1 LLPGRNFGG
10 AATLKIGMSPQ
21 RRNFGVLAAVL
32 VALAAA
38 PAADAAEVLVVGG
51 GKPSVW
57 RNDPHVRA
65 SGRLTPPK
73 LAASAA
79 APRAR
84 ASTRR
89 GARAVGR
96 SLRKARRSRGIKM
109 ESYRT
114 FRRVYNRARAVD
126 RRLGGSRGA
135 QLSSVIA
142 TLESI
147 ALQKRLIPSRMPALF
162 LQLRRNTE
170 YWPSKPY
177 LASGD
182 RVSFR
187 GSEMLFEYYPG
198 QGLQI
203 QPLGNFGK
211 ANGMISSCLGIFD
224 APCERE
230 GVRILLDEMSEI
242 AVDRG
247 PFISWEY
254 FFPFGGGS
262 PPWIS
267 GMATATGIQALSR
280 GANLLGE
287 PKYNETASQALGAFR
302 TRPPLGVRTRGPDGG
317 VHYLQY
323 SFSPRLYIANAF
335 AQAVTGLYD
344 YWDLTKDETAAALWQ
359 AGDSELRR
367 ELPHHDI
374 GDWSLYSRG
383 GAESTYEYHT
393 LLRDFLRNLCGRL
406 AAPVYCD
413 TAKRFTSYM
422 RDPAELEFLGPAT
435 AAKGELTR
443 IRFTVSKLAAVELKV
458 VRDGELTFTKTL
470 TFRRGTHSFGW
481 RPGRLGFFDI
491 QLGSKEFRTGKGLK
505 TKASGEIEVLE

>member
-1 LLPGRNFGG
+1 
-10 AATLKIGMSPQ
+10 MSPQ
-21 RRNFGVLAAVL
+21 RRNFCVLATALTAL
-32 VALAAA
+32 VAA
-38 PAADAAEVLVVGG
+38 PAAQAGEVLVVGG

-57 RNDPHVRA
+57 RDDPHVPATGGLIAPRGA
-65 SGRLTPPK
+65 S
-73 LAASAA
+73 AAAA

-96 SLRKARRSRGIKM
+96 SLRKARRGRGIAKGRYA
-109 ESYRT
+109 EYL
-114 FRRVYNRARAVD
+114 RVYNRARSLA
-126 RRLGGSRGA
+126 RRLGGSSRGA
-135 QLSSVIA
+135 QLASVVA
-142 TLESI
+142 TLEQI
-147 ALQKRLIPSRMPALF
+147 ALEKRLIPSRIPPLF

-224 APCERE
+224 APCERG
-230 GVRILLDEMSEI
+230 GVRTLLDEMAAI

-287 PKYNETASQALGAFR
+287 PKYNETASQALGAFQR
-302 TRPPLGVRTRGPDGG
+302 RPPLGVRTRGPDGG

-335 AQAVTGLYD
+335 AQTVTGLYD
-344 YWDLTKDETAAALWQ
+344 YWDLTKDDKAAVLWQ
-359 AGDSELRR
+359 AGDRELRR

-383 GAESTYEYHT
+383 GAESSYEYHT
-393 LLRDFLRNLCGRL
+393 LLRDFLRNLCERL
-406 AAPVYCD
+406 AGPVYCE

-422 RDPAELEFLGPAT
+422 RDPAELDFLGPAT
-435 AAKGELTR
+435 ATKDELTQV
-443 IRFTVSKLAAVELKV
+443 RFSVSKLAAVELKV
-458 VRDGELTFTKTL
+458 LRDGELRFTKTL
-470 TFRRGTHSFGW
+470 TFRRGTHSFAW
-481 RPGRLGFFDI
+481 RPGRLGFFDV
-491 QLGSKEFRTGKGLK
+491 QLGCKELRTGRGLK